1 MTARNKSPGIRIV
14 SNWPPRGTRVLQ
26 SPQSQPPNLPEPI
39 RAHLFR
45 QLQDAYRE
53 LTVEVL
59 PPRFV
64 ELIRALENAPRK
76 RQAVEPWFKEELMIT
91 LPSLR
96 AFALSLSGSPD
107 HASDLVQETILRAW
121 NKHESFQRG
130 TVMKAWLFTILRNTF
145 HTYYR
150 KRSREVEDP
159 DGHYVGALR
168 VAPDQLDKLSLQDLQ
183 HALGHLAPDQREAL
197 LLVSA
202 EGLSYEE
209 TAAICGCAIG
219 TIKSR
224 VNRART
230 RLAELMDISEDD
242 LVSDGVLQAALVA
255 D

>member
-1 MTARNKSPGIRIV
+1 MGERPPVTQSLQIQAPG
-14 SNWPPRGTRVLQ
+14 
-26 SPQSQPPNLPEPI
+26 LPEAI
-39 RAHLFR
+39 RTHLFR
-45 QLQDAYRE
+45 QLKDSYSEVIA
-53 LTVEVL
+53 EVL
-59 PPRFV
+59 PPRFL
-64 ELIRALENAPRK
+64 ELIRALEDTPRP
-76 RQAVEPWFKEELMIT
+76 RSAVEPWFKDELMNA
-91 LPSLR
+91 LPNLR
-96 AFALSLSGSPD
+96 AFAISLSGSPD

-130 TVMKAWLFTILRNTF
+130 TIMKAWLFTILRNTF
-145 HTYYR
+145 HTHYR

-168 VAPDQLDKLSLQDLQ
+168 VAPDQLDKLCLQDLQ

-209 TAAICGCAIG
+209 TAAICGCALG

-230 RLAELMDISEDD
+230 RLAELMDISDDD

>member
-1 MTARNKSPGIRIV
+1 M
-14 SNWPPRGTRVLQ
+14 LQ
-26 SPQSQPPNLPEPI
+26 SPQSQLPNLPEPI

-64 ELIRALENAPRK
+64 ELIRALEKAPRK
-76 RQAVEPWFKEELMIT
+76 RQVVEPWFKEELMIT

-130 TVMKAWLFTILRNTF
+130 TVMKRGCLRSSAILFILIIESAPGGRGSGWALCW
-145 HTYYR
+145 R
-150 KRSREVEDP
+150 AEGRSRP
-159 DGHYVGALR
+159 AR
-168 VAPDQLDKLSLQDLQ
+168 QICLQDLQ

-242 LVSDGVLQAALVA
+242 LVSDEVLQAALVA